1 MGESDAR
8 YRNRTGDNDRQLSG
22 KGYFRSIS
30 GHACHDRAC
39 HEYNVF
45 LGVEKMLRYILKRL
59 LIMVV
64 TVWIIV
70 TLTFILMVSL
80 PGSPLNSDQTTNETV
95 QANLEAYYNL
105 DKPYYIQYLSYL
117 KSIVTFDFGPS
128 IKQPNETVN
137 DLLGRGFP
145 ISLEL
150 GLITIIVAV
159 VSGIILG
166 IIAALRHNGIV
177 DYAAMS
183 FAVLGISIPN
193 FVLATLLIQQ
203 LAVNMK
209 LLPVATWSSP
219 AHMVLPV
226 IALATGPMAII
237 ARLTRSTM
245 LEVLTQDYIKMA
257 RAKGL
262 SPWKI
267 VFKHALKNA
276 LMPVVTIMGTLL
288 AGILTGT
295 FVIEK
300 IFAIPGMGRYFVESI
315 NQRDYP
321 VIMGTTVFYSVFLI
335 FMLFLVDVAYGI
347 LDPRMKIHKQKG
359 D

>member
-1 MGESDAR
+1 
-8 YRNRTGDNDRQLSG
+8 
-22 KGYFRSIS
+22 
-30 GHACHDRAC
+30 
-39 HEYNVF
+39 
-45 LGVEKMLRYILKRL
+45 MLRYILKRL
-59 LIMVV
+59 LIMIV
-64 TVWIIV
+64 TIWIIV
-70 TLTFILMVSL
+70 TLTFVLMVSI
-80 PGSPLNSDQTTNETV
+80 PGSPFNSERGTNEIV
-95 QANLEAYYNL
+95 QANLEAHYNL
-105 DKPYYIQYLSYL
+105 DEPYYVQYLLYL
-117 KSIVTFDFGPS
+117 KSIATFDFGPS
-128 IKQPNETVN
+128 IKQPDQTVN

-145 ISLEL
+145 VSLEL
-150 GLITIIVAV
+150 GLVTIIVAV
-159 VSGIILG
+159 LSGIILG
-166 IIAALRHNGIV
+166 ILAALKHNKMI
-177 DYAAMS
+177 DYLAMS

-193 FVLATLLIQQ
+193 FVLATLLIQE
-203 LAVNMK
+203 LAVNLK
-209 LLPVATWSSP
+209 LLPPATWSSP

-267 VFKHALKNA
+267 VFKHALRNA

-300 IFAIPGMGRYFVESI
+300 IFAIPGMGKYFVQSI

-321 VIMGTTVFYSVFLI
+321 VIMGTTVFYSSFLI
-335 FMLFLVDVAYGI
+335 FMLFLVDIAYGI
-347 LDPRMKIHKQKG
+347 LDPRIKMHKKG
-359 D
+359 GE

>member
-1 MGESDAR
+1 M
-8 YRNRTGDNDRQLSG
+8 T
-22 KGYFRSIS
+22 
-30 GHACHDRAC
+30 
-39 HEYNVF
+39 
-45 LGVEKMLRYILKRL
+45 RYILKRL
-59 LIMVV
+59 LMMII
-64 TVWIIV
+64 TIWIIV
-70 TLTFILMVSL
+70 TLTFVLMKAV
-80 PGSPLNSDQTTNETV
+80 PGSPFNEERTTNETV
-95 QANLEAYYNL
+95 QANLEAHYNL
-105 DKPYYIQYLSYL
+105 DEPYIVQYLLYL

-128 IKQPNETVN
+128 IKQPTETVN

-145 ISLEL
+145 ISFEL
-150 GLITIIVAV
+150 GIVTIIVAV
-159 VSGIILG
+159 ISGIILG
-166 IIAALRHNGIV
+166 ILAALRHNGII
-177 DYAAMS
+177 DYLAMS

-193 FVLATLLIQQ
+193 FVLATLLIQK
-203 LAVNMK
+203 LAVDWN
-209 LLPVATWSSP
+209 LLPPATWSSP

-267 VFKHALKNA
+267 IFKHALKNA

-321 VIMGTTVFYSVFLI
+321 VIMGTTVFYSAFLI
-335 FMLFLVDVAYGI
+335 FMLFLVDIAYGI
-347 LDPRMKIHKQKG
+347 LDPRIKIHKKG
-359 D
+359 GGE

>member
-1 MGESDAR
+1 
-8 YRNRTGDNDRQLSG
+8 
-22 KGYFRSIS
+22 
-30 GHACHDRAC
+30 
-39 HEYNVF
+39 
-45 LGVEKMLRYILKRL
+45 MLRYILKRL
-59 LIMVV
+59 LIMII
-64 TVWIIV
+64 TIWIIV
-70 TLTFILMVSL
+70 TLTFVLMVSI
-80 PGSPLNSDQTTNETV
+80 PGSPFNTESNTNENV
-95 QANLEAYYNL
+95 QANLEAHYNL
-105 DKPYYIQYLSYL
+105 DKPHHIQYLLYI
-117 KSIVTFDFGPS
+117 KSIATFDFGPS
-128 IKQPNETVN
+128 IKQRDQSVN

-145 ISLEL
+145 VSLEL
-150 GLITIIVAV
+150 GLATIIVAV
-159 VSGIILG
+159 ISGIILG
-166 IIAALRHNGIV
+166 IFAALKHNSII

-203 LAVNMK
+203 LAVNWS
-209 LLPVATWSSP
+209 LFPPATWESP
-219 AHMVLPV
+219 KHMILP
-226 IALATGPMAII
+226 ILALATGPMAII

-267 VFKHALKNA
+267 VVKHALRNA

-300 IFAIPGMGRYFVESI
+300 IFAIPGMGKYFVESI

-321 VIMGTTVFYSVFLI
+321 VIMGTTVFYSAFLI
-335 FMLFLVDVAYGI
+335 MMLFLVDIIYGI
-347 LDPRMKIHKQKG
+347 LDPRIKMHKKG
-359 D
+359 DD